1 MCYIKN
7 FFIKNGCESV
17 SEVWQD
23 DRQHL
28 QVREDSTPINEHVH
42 GCIGTVGVTSSH
54 TRRIHA
60 ENKHAHR
67 TSSLWAWNNEC
78 THENTTSASARLTTS
93 SSQPSPTLRYFSTC
107 TVIIGA
113 NQRGSQA
120 GRLASA
126 FWVASHTWKHQG
138 RQTRGT
144 WTSLTCSLQFLNLP
158 LLPKEQ
164 LGPFWFNFSFL
175 GSGGSIFPNSS
186 QKFKN

>member
-1 MCYIKN
+1 MNMCM
-7 FFIKNGCESV
+7 V
-17 SEVWQD
+17 VLALWVWQ
-23 DRQHL
+23 
-28 QVREDSTPINEHVH
+28 VAIREEFMLRISMHIVPLPYERGIMSVLMKTLPVLVH
-42 GCIGTVGVTSSH
+42 M
-54 TRRIHA
+54 
-60 ENKHAHR
+60 
-67 TSSLWAWNNEC
+67 
-78 THENTTSASARLTTS
+78 TTS
-93 SSQPSPTLRYFSTC
+93 SSQPSPTLQYFSTC

-164 LGPFWFNFSFL
+164 LAPFWFNFTFL
-175 GSGGSIFPNSS
+175 GSSGSIFPKSS